1 MMEKMGGAP
10 MFISENQFL
19 KKRLTD
25 IVITV
30 SRLNIIFYDLVLNS
44 AISDIHRHVF
54 LHNIS

>member
-54 LHNIS
+54 PYNIS